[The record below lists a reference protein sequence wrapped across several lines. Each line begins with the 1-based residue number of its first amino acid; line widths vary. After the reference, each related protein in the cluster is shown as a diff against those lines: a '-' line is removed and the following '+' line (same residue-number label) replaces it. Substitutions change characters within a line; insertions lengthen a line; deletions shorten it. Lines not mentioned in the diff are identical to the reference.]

1 MNPDRAHAIDLE
13 RVAFSML
20 LSGIAA
26 TPLAGVALRWPEPAL
41 VLAMVAA
48 GGVIGTFGIFDLAAA
63 FASGTIPSVRA
74 FFVGHGAAS
83 VGFGLLT
90 ASVPVA
96 SPDIGRL
103 GAVVWLALYAAFLG
117 LLVWRLW
124 YIHHV
129 RRALTVW
136 CGTNA
141 VLALTLGLAEPMT
154 TLGLLYAGAAYT
166 FAFGVTLIAAGLWI
180 QHDLARP
187 TAAVHAPA
195 LSNRGGVDIP

>member
-1 MNPDRAHAIDLE
+1 MTPDPAETVDLE

-26 TPLAGVALRWPEPAL
+26 APLAAVALRWPEPAL

-63 FASGTIPSVRA
+63 LASGTIPSVRA

-90 ASVPVA
+90 ASIPVA
-96 SPDIGRL
+96 SPWTGRL
-103 GAVVWLALYAAFLG
+103 LAVSWLALYAAFLG

-124 YIHHV
+124 YSHHV
-129 RRALTVW
+129 RRTLIAW

-141 VLALTLGLAEPMT
+141 VLALTLWLAAPMT
-154 TLGLLYAGAAYT
+154 TLGLLYAGAVYT
-166 FAFGVTLIAAGLWI
+166 FALGVMLMAAGLWI

-187 TAAVHAPA
+187 TAAAHAPA
-195 LSNRGGVDIP
+195 LSRRGRVD